1 MALKRTK
8 PMRHGEPPKR
18 KTRLRQVGR
27 NREAKAAA
35 AGKKVWS
42 TFKATRW
49 QPAVPKETSNGITV
63 RSGGWCELR
72 LDGCLGRATDPCH
85 RLKRGAGGRYG
96 EARVENNSLPN
107 VMHGCR
113 ACHRRSHRE
122 SAEAYDLGIRLKEG
136 QDPVAE
142 PAAYR
147 GVRSFLTV
155 DGSVVPVESRRAA
168 A

>member
-8 PMRHGEPPKR
+8 PLRHGGQPMR
-18 KTRLRQVGR
+18 KTRLRQVSR
-27 NREAKAAA
+27 KRESKATA

-42 TFKATRW
+42 TFKPTRW
-49 QPAVPKETSNGITV
+49 QPAVPKETSDALAV

-72 LDGCLGRATDPCH
+72 LPGCQGQATDPCH
-85 RLKRGAGGRYG
+85 RVKQGMGGRRGAA
-96 EARVENNSLPN
+96 EVENNSLPN

-113 ACHRRSHRE
+113 ACHQRSHKE
-122 SAEAYDLGIRLKEG
+122 SAEAYALGIRLREG
-136 QDPVAE
+136 QDPLTE

-147 GVRSFLTV
+147 GVPSFLTA
-155 DGSVVPVESRRAA
+155 DARVVPVEPRRAA